1 MFAASTFAL
10 LRLYNS
16 IVQNT
21 RFSIKLREAFVKLTN
36 FVPSVERNMK
46 TLNGTL
52 NSVRTSN
59 DSLKKEMADNTDKIT
74 KLTDKIH
81 RSNNFKN

>member
-1 MFAASTFAL
+1 MFAL